1 MRRTNDA
8 RKQHKYFIKAQSPK
22 GEKGVHVNLCVDVN
36 LCDFHETPSPSSFA
50 RAVQK
55 MSRYML

>member
-1 MRRTNDA
+1 MRRMLENNINISSK
-8 RKQHKYFIKAQSPK
+8 RQSPK
-22 GEKGVHVNLCVDVN
+22 GEKGVRVNLCVDVN
-36 LCDFHETPSPSSFA
+36 LCEFYETPSPSSFA